1 MAASWTTFEDR
12 VRAVAES
19 IWNNTCAPQ
28 NVGGVDVDGVMIL
41 SRDAQIF
48 IEMTVRK
55 ELDKVREDITKLNL
69 ARSTYLTAHQSF
81 PRCYCVVN
89 GSVTRAMKDAGT
101 ALNIQVLSFD
111 DFAAIFFDFEKYA
124 HARTA
129 MAFGSAINPITG
141 TRDDRDYVPVSYLSE
156 NYLKEV
162 SLADI
167 ADLLRDGRKVV
178 LLGEYGT
185 GKSRCSRELF
195 SLLASTAASVNL
207 YPLALDLRDF
217 WGLRRA
223 PELINRHITE
233 LGLEQPF
240 QTAAIR
246 ALNADRVILL
256 LDGFDELGS
265 QAWSDDSEKL
275 RAIRAKSLE
284 GVKELLSRT
293 KKGALIS
300 GREHY
305 FNNNEEMF
313 SALGLSA
320 SSTVVIRCKNEFTEE
335 EMREFFK
342 RYVNEELMMP
352 DWLPR
357 RPLVCQTIADMEE
370 DDLDQMFGVGQDELS
385 FFDHFISVLCQRD
398 ARISASFDAVTIERV
413 LSRLARLT
421 RTSPANVGP
430 ITLGDVQSAFES
442 VVGQMPVE
450 EASLMLQRL
459 PALGRVKSESN
470 DRQFIDSY
478 ILDGLRARDSGALFK
493 MVDRSLDGLFGTS
506 FFNPLDEL
514 GQRLLAR
521 DILPYQRNA
530 LEIAKRAAAGSN
542 SVLAC
547 DIVAGFLQTEQSHFN
562 FEGLA
567 INDGNFLKLDLTKT
581 SPQNLT
587 LSQTAFG
594 TLILPSSAPL
604 NTLIK
609 DSVAERVVGVSSP
622 TALPAW
628 ISDFEADKFDSTES
642 ISRIRQIGLPPHHAI
657 LATVIRKTFF
667 QKGSGRKEE
676 ALLRGLGE
684 VKDRGLAPKIVN
696 YLLSHDVLTRFKGD
710 EGWVYAPNRKLAGRM
725 RRMLY
730 ELQTSQD
737 QIWTDVASL

>member
-1 MAASWTTFEDR
+1 
-12 VRAVAES
+12 
-19 IWNNTCAPQ
+19 
-28 NVGGVDVDGVMIL
+28 
-41 SRDAQIF
+41 
-48 IEMTVRK
+48 
-55 ELDKVREDITKLNL
+55 
-69 ARSTYLTAHQSF
+69 
-81 PRCYCVVN
+81 
-89 GSVTRAMKDAGT
+89 
-101 ALNIQVLSFD
+101 
-111 DFAAIFFDFEKYA
+111 
-124 HARTA
+124 
-129 MAFGSAINPITG
+129 MAFGSAINPLTG
-141 TRDDRDYVPVSYLSE
+141 VRDDRDYVPVSYLSE
-156 NYLKEV
+156 DLSKEIPL
-162 SLADI
+162 SDI
-167 ADLLRDGRKVV
+167 GELLRGGSKVV

-195 SLLASTAASVNL
+195 SLLASTATSSNL

-223 PELINRHITE
+223 PELITRHIGD
-233 LGLEQPF
+233 LGLDQSL
-240 QTAAIR
+240 QSAAIR
-246 ALNADRVILL
+246 ALNADRAILL

-284 GVKELLSRT
+284 GVRELLSRS
-293 KKGALIS
+293 KKGVLVS

-320 SSTVVIRCKNEFTEE
+320 SSAVIVRCKSEFTEE

-342 RYVNEELMMP
+342 RYVNEEIMMP

-370 DDLDQMFGVGQDELS
+370 EDLDQMFGVGQDELS

-413 LSRLARLT
+413 LGRLARLT
-421 RTSPANVGP
+421 RTRPANVGP

-493 MVDRSLDGLFGTS
+493 MVDRSLEGLFSTS
-506 FFNPLDEL
+506 FVNPLDEL
-514 GQRLLAR
+514 GQRLLGR
-521 DILPYQRNA
+521 DITLYPKNA
-530 LEIAKRAAAGSN
+530 LEISKRAASGAN
-542 SVLAC
+542 KVLAC
-547 DIVAGFLQTEQSHFN
+547 DIVAGFLHTGQSHVN

-587 LSQTAFG
+587 LTETAFG
-594 TLILPSSAPL
+594 TLVLSSSAPY
-604 NTLIK
+604 NTYIK

-628 ISDFEADKFDSTES
+628 ISNFEADKFDSTES
-642 ISRIRQIGLPPHHAI
+642 ISRIRQIGLRPSHAI
-657 LATVIRKTFF
+657 LATIIRKTFF
-667 QKGSGRKEE
+667 QKGTGRKEE

-684 VKDRGLAPKIVN
+684 IGDKGMAPKIVN
-696 YLLSHDVLTRFKGD
+696 YLLSHDVLTKFKGN

-725 RRMLY
+725 RRILY

-737 QIWTDVASL
+737 EIWTDVSDF

>member
-1 MAASWTTFEDR
+1 MSSSWVTFEDK

-19 IWNNTCAPQ
+19 IWNNACNPQ
-28 NVGGVDVDGVMIL
+28 NIGGVDVDGVMIL

-48 IEMTVRK
+48 IEMTVRR
-55 ELDKVREDITKLNL
+55 ELDKVREDINKLHL
-69 ARSTYLTAHQSF
+69 ARTAYLSSNQSY

-89 GSVTRAMKDAGT
+89 GSITRAMKDAGT

-111 DFAAIFFDFEKYA
+111 GFANIFFDFEKYS
-124 HARTA
+124 HARLA
-129 MAFGSAINPITG
+129 MAFGSAINPLTG
-141 TRDDRDYVPVSYLSE
+141 ARDERDYVPVSYLSE
-156 NYLKEV
+156 DYSKDVTLSGV
-162 SLADI
+162 

-195 SLLASTAASVNL
+195 SLLASSAASTNL
-207 YPLALDLRDF
+207 YPFALDLRDF

-223 PELINRHITE
+223 PEIINRHINE
-233 LGLEQPF
+233 LGLEPSL

-284 GVKELLSRT
+284 GVKELLSRS

-313 SALGLSA
+313 TALGLTA
-320 SSTVVIRCKNEFTEE
+320 SSTVVVRCKNEFTEE
-335 EMREFFK
+335 EMKEFFK
-342 RYVNEELMMP
+342 RYVTEELLMP

-398 ARISASFDAVTIERV
+398 ARISASFDAATIERV
-413 LSRLARLT
+413 LGRLARLT
-421 RTSPANVGP
+421 RNRPANVGP

-442 VVGQMPVE
+442 VVGQMPVD

-459 PALGRVKSESN
+459 PALGRVKSETN

-493 MVDRSLDGLFGTS
+493 MVDRSMEGLFSTS
-506 FFNPLDEL
+506 FLNPLDEL

-521 DILPYQRNA
+521 DIVPHPKNA

-542 SVLAC
+542 RVLAC
-547 DIVAGFLQTEQSHFN
+547 DIVAGFLQTENSHVN
-562 FEGLA
+562 FEGLV
-567 INDGNFLKLDLTKT
+567 INDGNFLKLDLRKA

-587 LSQTAFG
+587 ITDTAFG
-594 TLILPSSAPL
+594 TLVLPSSAPY

-628 ISDFEADKFDSTES
+628 ITGFEADKFDSTDS
-642 ISRIRQIGLPPHHAI
+642 ISRIRQIGLKANHAI
-657 LATVIRKTFF
+657 LTTIIRKTFF

-684 VKDRGLAPKIVN
+684 VADKGMAPKIVN
-696 YLLSHDVLTRFKGD
+696 YLLSHDVLTKFKGN

-725 RRMLY
+725 RQMLY

-737 QIWTDVASL
+737 QIWNDVASL